1 MALKKLLLPAS
12 ELSYGIKAPEIRRLD
27 GAAWGEEIIGQG
39 RAMEALRMGIEIRA
53 RGYNVFVTGT
63 PGTGRR
69 TAALRA
75 IRGYQPPRLQLRD
88 VAFAFNFRRPHEPV
102 ALSFP
107 AGGARLFKEDLHRF
121 IENVKK
127 LVRLQLESDDFKS
140 RQAALASAWDA
151 EENERLATFEAGL
164 AAEGFRV
171 LQVED
176 ETGTSSADLVAV
188 VDGEP
193 VGFEELQTRVAAG
206 TMKLE
211 DFDALRSRYYER
223 MDRMKRLFTELRR
236 GRVELEEKLEAL
248 RDETL
253 RPHVMAEAAFLR
265 DRSGG
270 EAVHAWIDGLS
281 TDVLK
286 HIYLFRHEGEGEKKG
301 GKASPLARYG
311 LNIVVDS
318 GDAKRPPLVFETHP
332 TWANLFGS
340 IEGAESGDKASYL
353 RIRAGA
359 LLKAAGG
366 FLVLRAEDVA
376 ADEEVWNRLKRVL
389 QTQTLEI
396 QGREGPFVQGGP
408 QAKPEAAPCDAKVIM
423 IGADPLYDLLYE
435 RDPDFGKLFKVV
447 AELDD
452 TMQADDAAL
461 RQYVAFVRK
470 IAAEE
475 ELPPF
480 DDGAVAAVIGRAVQ
494 LSGRKDRLS
503 TKFSAV
509 ADLVREAGWR
519 ARRAGRSEVDAESV
533 ELAVAGRDRMGSM
546 PEEKFADAAAAGE
559 IVIDISGSAIGR
571 VNGLAV
577 RDRGFYA
584 FGTPVV
590 ISAQVSPGETG
601 VVNIEGE
608 SGLSG
613 EIYDKAVLIV
623 EGFLRSRYARDFPLL
638 VTAGVCFEQ
647 SYGGVEGDSASC
659 AAVLALLSSIAGVP
673 LRQDIA
679 VTGSLNQWG
688 MTQAVGGVA
697 EKVEGWFRVCRRSGF
712 TGKQGVLIPRTNVVN
727 LVLSRELREAV
738 EAGEFSIWTAG
749 DIDEAIEVMS
759 GMGAGAP
766 DSRGQFPPDS
776 FNGRVRTALLAMAK
790 AAKEYL

>member
-1 MALKKLLLPAS
+1 MAPKKLLLPAS
-12 ELSYGIKAPEIRRLD
+12 ELSYGIRSEAVERLD
-27 GAAWGEEIIGQG
+27 GGAWGEEIIGQG

-75 IRGYQPPRLQLRD
+75 IRGYQPARLQLRD
-88 VAFAFNFRRPHEPV
+88 TAFAFNFQRAHEPV

-127 LVRLQLESDDFKS
+127 LVRLQLESDEFKT

-151 EENERLATFEAGL
+151 EENERLAAFEAEL
-164 AAEGFRV
+164 ASEGFRV

-193 VGFEELQTRVAAG
+193 VGFEELQTRVASGA
-206 TMKLE
+206 MKPE
-211 DFDALRSRYYER
+211 AFDALRSRYYDR

-236 GRVELEEKLEAL
+236 GRVDLEEKLEKL

-270 EAVHAWIDGLS
+270 AAVHAWIDGLS
-281 TDVLK
+281 ADVLK
-286 HIYLFRHEGEGEKKG
+286 HIYLFRHEDEGEKKG
-301 GKASPLARYG
+301 KGSPLARYG
-311 LNIVVDS
+311 LNIVVDN
-318 GDAKRPPLVFETHP
+318 GNAKRPPLVFETHP

-340 IEGAESGDKASYL
+340 IEGAEAGDRTAYL

-408 QAKPEAAPCDAKVIM
+408 QAKPEAAPCDAKVVM

-452 TMQADDAAL
+452 TMPADDAAL

-475 ELPPF
+475 ELPAF
-480 DDGAVAAVIGRAVQ
+480 GKGAVAAVIERAVQ

-503 TKFSAV
+503 TRFSAI

-519 ARRAGRSEVDAESV
+519 ARRAGRSEVDADSV

-559 IVIDISGSAIGR
+559 IVIDIAGSAVGR

-601 VVNIEGE
+601 VLNIEGE

-659 AAVLALLSSIAGVP
+659 AAVLALLSSISGVP

-727 LVLSRELREAV
+727 LVLSRELREAA

-759 GMGAGAP
+759 GMAPGAP
-766 DSRGQFPPDS
+766 DGRGQFPQDS
-776 FNGRVRTALLAMAK
+776 FNGRVRRELLAMAK